1 MKANIA
7 AVGLGH
13 PFEVGFSEAPALLNT
28 TVDTL
33 TAQGINCVNV
43 NVVMHDLD
51 TVKQAA
57 EALKQ
62 VDMDVLLICIA
73 TWSEDHHLLDLL
85 SYIDKPVSELI
96 AAIGEPQSS
105 DYAPSCLN
113 PGQGEDG
120 MLYYDGFVVY
130 TYKEG
135 DTETVQDVE

>member
-13 PFEVGFSEAPALLNT
+13 PFEVGFDQAESLLNT

-33 TAQGINCVNV
+33 TAQGINCTNV

-62 VDMDVLLICIA
+62 IDMDVLLICIA
-73 TWSEDHHLLDLL
+73 TWSEDHHLLDLAAHADACGGL
-85 SYIDKPVSELI
+85 RRRYICRWRE
-96 AAIGEPQSS
+96 
-105 DYAPSCLN
+105 
-113 PGQGEDG
+113 
-120 MLYYDGFVVY
+120 
-130 TYKEG
+130 
-135 DTETVQDVE
+135 

>member
-13 PFEVGFSEAPALLNT
+13 PFEVGFDQAESLLNT

-33 TAQGINCVNV
+33 TAQGINCTNV

-62 VDMDVLLICIA
+62 INENGYAAPYASCGKKIVKVGA
-73 TWSEDHHLLDLL
+73 NFSTAKRTLDRW
-85 SYIDKPVSELI
+85 E
-96 AAIGEPQSS
+96 
-105 DYAPSCLN
+105 
-113 PGQGEDG
+113 
-120 MLYYDGFVVY
+120 
-130 TYKEG
+130 
-135 DTETVQDVE
+135 VQE